1 MFFQPQCMQK
11 QAYGHFKIVD
21 IPKCP
26 SQGGALLTLI
36 VSNTVKI
43 LIIDYVQIITTEVQQ
58 NYTILKY
65 RTVIDVQYSFRYKN
79 KSSDKS

>member
-43 LIIDYVQIITTEVQQ
+43 LIIDYGP
-58 NYTILKY
+58 
-65 RTVIDVQYSFRYKN
+65 
-79 KSSDKS
+79 